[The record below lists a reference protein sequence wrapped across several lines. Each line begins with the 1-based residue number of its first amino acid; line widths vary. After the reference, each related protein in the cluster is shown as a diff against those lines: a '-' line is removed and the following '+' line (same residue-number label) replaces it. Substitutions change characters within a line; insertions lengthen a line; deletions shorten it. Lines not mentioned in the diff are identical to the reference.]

1 MVRYISLLLFIGL
14 AWAQTDFDTLIL
26 KDGTTYFGEYSKIER
41 KIVYFKPQDAFA
53 FQPISIKQI
62 QTLKL
67 KDGHF
72 IIVRGHAKKIPLAF
86 EEYQKL
92 STKEK
97 AIYDAKLINLGHWG
111 LYGPLSGLTFWGCV
125 SSYQLYNDGEVKGLL
140 WGEWWESSIF
150 LGGSSAA
157 SLTIPYF
164 VLNKEEKFSYPES
177 LANEYDR
184 LYYKKVYYKNIN
196 KRKTIIIMASSAITA
211 GVVGYFFATLTL
223 DGLFSSGR
231 NLKFEG

>member
-53 FQPISIKQI
+53 FQPVSVKQI
-62 QTLKL
+62 ERLEL
-67 KDGHF
+67 KDGQ
-72 IIVRGHAKKIPLAF
+72 IIVLGGKVKIITI

-97 AIYDAKLINLGHWG
+97 ALFDAKLIDLGHWAF
-111 LYGPLSGLTFWGCV
+111 YGPLSGIT
-125 SSYQLYNDGEVKGLL
+125 LYLSLGKIQKIPIEG
-140 WGEWWESSIF
+140 SI
-150 LGGSSAA
+150 AA

-164 VLNKEEKFSYPES
+164 ILNLKKVKFSYPQS

-184 LYYKKVYYKNIN
+184 LYYKQVYSKNIKN
-196 KRKTIIIMASSAITA
+196 RKGNIIMASIAIT
-211 GVVGYFFATLTL
+211 GVGAFLMFMKAMSDFDFGSDSDWTL
-223 DGLFSSGR
+223 
-231 NLKFEG
+231 

>member
-1 MVRYISLLLFIGL
+1 MGYWVDLDMINRIIPLLLFIGFV
-14 AWAQTDFDTLIL
+14 WGQTDFDKLVL
-26 KDGTTYFGEYSKIER
+26 KDGTTYFGEYSKIEG
-41 KIVYFKPQDAFA
+41 KIVFFKPQNAFT

-67 KDGHF
+67 KDGYF
-72 IIVRGHAKKIPLAF
+72 IIVRGHAKKIPLAL

-97 AIYDAKLINLGHWG
+97 ALHDAKLINLGHWG
-111 LYGPLSGLTFWGCV
+111 LYGTLSGITLAGFLFGGV
-125 SSYQLYNDGEVKGLL
+125 QGEAWV
-140 WGEWWESSIF
+140 ERATIP
-150 LGGSSAA
+150 A
-157 SLTIPYF
+157 SLAIPF
-164 VLNKEEKFSYPES
+164 LILNLKKVEFSYPES

-184 LYYKKVYYKNIN
+184 LYYKKVYSQKIN

-211 GVVGYFFATLTL
+211 GVVGIFFATFSL
-223 DGLFSSGR
+223 DGLFSSSG